1 MLHERLC
8 TCTKPPQAQHAE
20 ALQEMQRRQASYMR
34 REAALRSQLRALE
47 DGAALLHTQH
57 GVSNACG
64 SNSQAGPACTP
75 GAFVNTAGGSALK
88 PPPLRNLQQELQSG
102 VEELLQRQRLQL
114 RTEEAS
120 QLRLFR
126 QQLTELDAQLSAGE
140 KREAVQQGTTASELV
155 SCGNGSKHTYPCML
169 ISRIPWWHSASAADC
184 VQKSITSFAPTTQRG
199 FSA

>member
-1 MLHERLC
+1 MLRHCKRCNDDRPLTCAEKRRCARSCEHWRMGRLC
-8 TCTKPPQAQHAE
+8 CTHSMACLMLVARTVKLDQHAP
-20 ALQEMQRRQASYMR
+20 LV
-34 REAALRSQLRALE
+34 
-47 DGAALLHTQH
+47 LLST
-57 GVSNACG
+57 
-64 SNSQAGPACTP
+64 
-75 GAFVNTAGGSALK
+75 GGSALK

-184 VQKSITSFAPTTQRG
+184 VQKLITSFAPTTQRG